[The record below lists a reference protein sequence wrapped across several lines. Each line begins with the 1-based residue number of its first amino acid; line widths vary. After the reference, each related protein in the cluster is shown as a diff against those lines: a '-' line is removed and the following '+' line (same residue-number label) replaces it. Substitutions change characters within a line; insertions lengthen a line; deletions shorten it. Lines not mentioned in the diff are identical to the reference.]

1 MIEEIGVSK
10 HNAEN
15 NITRDYF
22 SSRYNCYDIATVVS
36 LESSNSSIRLKL
48 NFVEI
53 WKYGSN

>member
-53 WKYGSN
+53 